1 MKFIN
6 KFNRNISALY
16 FLTIF
21 AIVITSYFTF
31 KDVINS
37 YNKSQHQAMVPLF
50 SIVNSEV
57 IRPLNVASFMAND
70 LMLIEF
76 IEEENLNRTK
86 LLQYLER
93 FSERYNM
100 LTFVALEK
108 HDLILDSNNK
118 SISLVNDKAEWYHRL
133 KAQNKN
139 QFADI
144 GNAENPHLYFDM
156 KIFNH
161 QGEFIGFIGVA
172 IDLNHFSDT
181 FQEYSKRFG
190 LELIFVDQN
199 NDIMLSSNYLM
210 KTESHHRK
218 DETINIGQ
226 LDWYQQ
232 LLSQDDLYQLTKTVV
247 TVDNGERIIS
257 QMPIQALD
265 WRMFI
270 LSPPATKQNEYLQL
284 FLAKVGVLILLIF
297 ILYFVFISIMDYFK
311 NHLVKDSETDFLTIL
326 PNRSYLNWRF
336 EELICQHDSI
346 CVVIADID
354 YFKIVND
361 TYGHIVGDEVL
372 KEVAAQLNTNLRS
385 DDISGRWGGEEFVML
400 LPNTSCQK
408 AFKIVERIRENI
420 ANTPFQVSSS
430 NHIFNTTISFG
441 MSESPTKNVSF
452 KQLIEEAD
460 QALYQAKN
468 NGRNQ
473 SKIFTSLMPKE

>member
-6 KFNRNISALY
+6 KFNQSISALY

-21 AIVITSYFTF
+21 VVMVTSYFTF

-37 YNKSQHQAMVPLF
+37 YNKSQHQAMIPLF

-70 LMLIEF
+70 LMLIDFAEQDN
-76 IEEENLNRTK
+76 IDKTK
-86 LLQYLER
+86 LLQYLQR
-93 FSERYNM
+93 FSQRYNM
-100 LTFVALEK
+100 LTFVALAK

-118 SISLVNDKAEWYHRL
+118 SVSLVNDNAEWYHRL
-133 KAQNKN
+133 KVQDKT

-144 GNAENPHLYFDM
+144 GNSDNPHLYFDM
-156 KIFNH
+156 KIFNS
-161 QGEFIGFIGVA
+161 QEDFLGFVGVA
-172 IDLNHFSDT
+172 IDLNHFSEK

-190 LELIFVDQN
+190 FELIFVDQN
-199 NDIMLSSNYLM
+199 NDIMLSSNHLM

-226 LDWYQQ
+226 LDWYQH
-232 LLSQDDLYQLTKTVV
+232 LLSQESLYQLSKTVV
-247 TVDNGERIIS
+247 TVDSGERIIS

-270 LSPPATKQNEYLQL
+270 LSPPVAKQNEYIQL
-284 FLAKVGVLILLIF
+284 FLAKIGIFILLIF
-297 ILYFVFISIMDYFK
+297 ILYFFFITIIGYFK
-311 NHLVKDSETDFLTIL
+311 NHLVKDSETDFLTKL

-336 EELICQHDSI
+336 EELICEHDSI

-361 TYGHIVGDEVL
+361 TYGHVVGDEVL
-372 KEVAAQLNTNLRS
+372 KEVAEQLNSNLRS

-400 LPNTSCQK
+400 LPNTPSQK
-408 AFKIVERIRENI
+408 AFEIVERIRESI

-441 MSESPTKNVSF
+441 ISESPTKNVSF

-473 SKIFTSLMPKE
+473 SRIFNNQTTK

>member
-6 KFNRNISALY
+6 KFNRSISALY

-50 SIVNSEV
+50 SIVNSEI

-70 LMLIEF
+70 LILIEF
-76 IEEENLNRTK
+76 IEQENLNKAK

-93 FSERYNM
+93 YSQRYNM

-118 SISLVNDKAEWYHRL
+118 SVSLINEKAEWYHRL
-133 KAQNKN
+133 KSQDKN

-144 GNAENPHLYFDM
+144 GNVDNPHLYFDM
-156 KIFNH
+156 KIFNN
-161 QGEFIGFIGVA
+161 QEEFIGFIGVA
-172 IDLNHFSDT
+172 IDLNHFSEK
-181 FQEYSKRFG
+181 FKEYSKRFG
-190 LELIFVDQN
+190 FELIFVDQN
-199 NDIMLSSNYLM
+199 NDVMLSSNHLM

-218 DETINIGQ
+218 DETINVAQ
-226 LDWYQQ
+226 LDWYQH
-232 LLSQDDLYQLTKTVV
+232 LLSQENLYELTKTIV
-247 TVDNGERIIS
+247 TIDSGERIIS

-270 LSPPATKQNEYLQL
+270 LSPPAVQQNEYWQL
-284 FLAKVGVLILLIF
+284 FLTRVGVFILLIF
-297 ILYFVFISIMDYFK
+297 VLYYFFITIVGYFK
-311 NHLVKDSETDFLTIL
+311 NHLVKDSETDFLTKL

-336 EELICQHDSI
+336 EELICEHDSI

-361 TYGHIVGDEVL
+361 TYGHIVGDDVL

-400 LPNTSCQK
+400 LPNTPCEK
-408 AFKIVERIRENI
+408 AFEIVERIRESI

-441 MSESPTKNVSF
+441 ISESPTKNVSF
-452 KQLIEEAD
+452 KQLIDEAD

-473 SKIFTSLMPKE
+473 SKIFNDKNK